1 MTHRLIVII
10 AMMAGIAMGMKAQGD
25 LDAKYAIGLLAPG
38 TEAPDFTIANAGAA
52 YDGTSL
58 VSLRGKYVVLDF
70 WASWCPDC
78 RKDIGT
84 IREMNA
90 RLGSDSIVFVGMS
103 FDKSDEAWRKCVAD
117 SAMTWMQHREQK
129 PWKETQ
135 VAKDYHVDWIP
146 TMYLI
151 GPDGRVVLGT
161 VMTEKIEKALETLAL
176 EAGKAEVVG
185 RKDVPVADVTADQCY
200 KGGRK
205 ALMAWMARNIEYPE
219 RAVVAGAEGTVT
231 LMFTLTANGKL
242 KDIKAADCR
251 VNIPDTYGKYS
262 AEERK
267 TLNEE
272 LARSFA
278 SAAYRVLKKSEGQ
291 WLVVPTGTDLSL
303 TLPVTFSQ
311 GVKRQR

>member
-25 LDAKYAIGLLAPG
+25 LDAKYATGLLAPG

-161 VMTEKIEKALETLAL
+161 VMTEKIDSILTRLNQPAKRRKAVKSDTDSL
-176 EAGKAEVVG
+176 
-185 RKDVPVADVTADQCY
+185 VAARY
-200 KGGRK
+200 EGGMK
-205 ALMAWMARNIEYPE
+205 ALMTELSGNIKYPE
-219 RAVVAGAEGTVT
+219 VAVGMKAEGV
-231 LMFTLTANGKL
+231 AK
-242 KDIKAADCR
+242 IKFMLHPDGRMDGIVATGCR
-251 VNIPDTYGKYS
+251 VTRFDDGGKCTK
-262 AEERK
+262 EEREKLRAGIAKAFAREAVRALK
-267 TLNEE
+267 TTKGWK
-272 LARSFA
+272 ADRQSRPVA
-278 SAAYRVLKKSEGQ
+278 M
-291 WLVVPTGTDLSL
+291 
-303 TLPVTFSQ
+303 TLPVRFGNT
-311 GVKRQR
+311 K